1 MRLVFDVAGRRWEGF
16 VLPIDMWT
24 VLDTYNNLLTIA
36 YGEAGDLAGFV
47 FDLDL
52 SDPGVPAALARL
64 RELFGD
70 SVANRVANPDDNAD
84 GGAMVPL
91 TTSTVVESV
100 ENSVF
105 PVLGGINAR
114 ARDVVIS
121 DDPTRG
127 VIRVSM
133 RLPWWAVWLRPW
145 VTVRRRGR
153 PEVIALGPLRRV
165 KGAHIAELHYG
176 LPTPTSSLVA
186 EVIKGGRKIWVSA
199 VLSSVVT
206 AALLALGFVVS
217 GIGESRSDTAT
228 PFVID
233 TTIQLPTTTVLS
245 TTSTTVAPSTSI
257 ESSTTVE
264 TTTTTP
270 AATTTNPPRR
280 STTTSSTVLPPGG
293 VSFTL
298 PSQYQTANDTR
309 ADVAVDRVRIR
320 RGETLNVSVRVSGVF
335 INPFDSPGVTSLPE
349 LVAACRSL
357 INVGVVVPPTPGWAP
372 NISVTLVGTGVTAGG
387 STQLIVIGNIATEC
401 GDSLISTNPARI
413 NVVRTTFY
421 REVPIALDVPAT
433 LSPGRYQLVL
443 DNLNLVMFTKT
454 TPIDITVTE

>member
-1 MRLVFDVAGRRWEGF
+1 MRLVFDIAGRRWEGF
-16 VLPIDMWT
+16 ILPIEKWT
-24 VLDTYNNLLTIA
+24 LLDEYNGLLTIA
-36 YGEAGDLAGFV
+36 YGETGELAGFI
-47 FDLDL
+47 FDLDT
-52 SDPGVPAALARL
+52 SDADAPAAFARL

-70 SVANRVANPDDNAD
+70 SVANRVANPDDTA
-84 GGAMVPL
+84 GGGTMVPL
-91 TTSTVVESV
+91 TTSAIVETVD
-100 ENSVF
+100 NPVF
-105 PVLGGINAR
+105 PVLAGINAR

-121 DDPTRG
+121 EDPAKG

-133 RLPWWAVWLRPW
+133 RLPWWAAWLRPW
-145 VTVRRRGR
+145 VTIRRRGR

-186 EVIKGGRKIWVSA
+186 EVIKGGRNIWMSA
-199 VLSSVVT
+199 ILSSVVT
-206 AALLALGFVVS
+206 AIILAIGFVMS
-217 GIGESRSDTAT
+217 GVGDSRSDTAT
-228 PFVID
+228 PLVTQ
-233 TTIQLPTTTVLS
+233 TTLRLPTTTVLPI
-245 TTSTTVAPSTSI
+245 TSTTATPSTSV
-257 ESSTTVE
+257 ESSTTIE
-264 TTTTTP
+264 TTTTAP
-270 AATTTNPPRR
+270 AVTTTNAPRR

-320 RGETLNVSVRVSGVF
+320 RGETLNVSVRISGVF
-335 INPFDSPGVTSLPE
+335 INPFDSPGITSLVE

-357 INVGVVVPPTPGWAP
+357 INVGVVVPPTPGWTP

-401 GDSLISTNPARI
+401 GDSLIGTNPSRI

-421 REVPIALDVPAT
+421 REVPITLEIPAT
-433 LSPGRYQLVL
+433 LTPGRYQLVL
-443 DNLNLVMFTKT
+443 DNLNLIMFTKT